1 MEQASAKTHQLRK
14 PLNSLPSNH
23 GAGRAVGANE
33 ENPRFA
39 SAPGV
44 TRTMKGRRIV
54 KNQTQQT
61 VSLGEL
67 ILAVF
72 DNAAQFS
79 LDPREVSRLATETV
93 AHMLWRGGNFAGAQ
107 AS

>member
-1 MEQASAKTHQLRK
+1 
-14 PLNSLPSNH
+14 
-23 GAGRAVGANE
+23 
-33 ENPRFA
+33 
-39 SAPGV
+39 
-44 TRTMKGRRIV
+44 MKGRRIV

-93 AHMLWRGGNFAGAQ
+93 AHMLWRGGNFVGAQ
-107 AS
+107 PS